1 MRRSRRGRALILAL
15 AGLVQLAAAPE
26 RGDPVARISEAPGAS
41 EYWDFIARFDSNESL
56 VARFML
62 TNEGPGDMTA
72 FAIGR
77 FIRADGSSLPFRNG
91 RLAGAW
97 TLAPDRRS
105 MKIGSS
111 RMSLAGGEIA
121 IDVDNDKRG
130 VKIHL
135 RFRLGPRASAGP
147 ELPGTSVDVLA
158 LAAPVSGT
166 VWFSGMSAPQ
176 TVRGVAGIT
185 HTWMDPRESDRMLRR
200 FDFFGSDGATRLYLG
215 AAFGPDGRRAQQLTI
230 ERDGKPFLNVTQI
243 TLSLGDDR
251 AIEMGPDYPVPKQLS
266 FSNSEISGVIHL
278 EKALVRHEPL
288 QDLPLPSRFLVSLF
302 ARPQRVW
309 MDSRFEV
316 RIERSPSSTSLQAQG
331 SGLTSVTFTNPLPSA
346 TSQRHAID

>member
-1 MRRSRRGRALILAL
+1 MRSARRLRTALIAL
-15 AGLVQLAAAPE
+15 AGFAQLAAAPE
-26 RGDPVARISEAPGAS
+26 RGDPVARIGAAPGAS
-41 EYWDFIARFDSNESL
+41 EYWDFIARFDSNETL

-62 TNEGPGDMTA
+62 SNEGPGDTTA

-77 FIRADGSSLPFRNG
+77 FIRKDGSSLPFRNG

-111 RMSLAGGEIA
+111 QMSLAGGEIA
-121 IDVDNDKRG
+121 IDVDNKKRG
-130 VKIHL
+130 VQIHL

-147 ELPGTSVDVLA
+147 ELPDTSVDVLA

-200 FDFFGSDGATRLYLG
+200 FDFFGRDGATTLYLG

-251 AIEMGPDYPVPKQLS
+251 AIEMGPDYPVPRQLS

-278 EKALVRHEPL
+278 ERALVRHDPL

-316 RIERSPSSTSLQAQG
+316 RIDRSPSSTSLQAQG
-331 SGLTSVTFTNPLPSA
+331 PGLTSVTFTNPLPSA